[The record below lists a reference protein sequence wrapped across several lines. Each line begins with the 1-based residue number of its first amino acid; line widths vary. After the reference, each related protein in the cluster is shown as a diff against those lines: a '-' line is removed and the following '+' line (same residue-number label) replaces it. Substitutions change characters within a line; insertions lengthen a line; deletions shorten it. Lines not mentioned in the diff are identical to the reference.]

1 MHSIVYILPELFLSI
16 VIMTLLMLG
25 VFIQKSFKL
34 IYLLTILS
42 LVFAIVLVLN
52 QPDQIKIIFKPSLL
66 GDNMIQT
73 KFMILP
79 VDDKHRW

>member
-42 LVFAIVLVLN
+42 LVLAIVLVLN